1 MSSRAI
7 DEQVTKYLADVHSIE
22 VQAVAQM
29 ERAPDIAGDP
39 TLAQAFAEHLD
50 ETHEHER
57 LVRHML
63 SQRGADTST
72 LKDLAGRI
80 GGWAMIVF
88 ARINPDTP
96 GKLAAHAFSYE
107 HMEVAAYALLECAA
121 ERAADAAVVQLARR
135 IGVQEKAMG
144 SRLAAGF
151 DRAVEASL
159 RDKKASD
166 LDKEVIAYLQDAHA
180 IETQALQFL
189 TVAPGIA
196 GAETLA
202 EALRDHASE
211 TEAHRT
217 LVEERLE
224 AHGARPSR
232 LQDTALRI
240 GGLNVAG
247 FFAAHPDTPVKVA
260 GFAYAFEHLEIAAY
274 ELLRRVADRAGDAA
288 TVAAT
293 LRIIDEERAAAEQ
306 ISGTWDVVMDAALEK
321 LGVAAG

>member
-1 MSSRAI
+1 
-7 DEQVTKYLADVHSIE
+7 
-22 VQAVAQM
+22 
-29 ERAPDIAGDP
+29 
-39 TLAQAFAEHLD
+39 
-50 ETHEHER
+50 
-57 LVRHML
+57 
-63 SQRGADTST
+63 
-72 LKDLAGRI
+72 
-80 GGWAMIVF
+80 
-88 ARINPDTP
+88 
-96 GKLAAHAFSYE
+96 
-107 HMEVAAYALLECAA
+107 
-121 ERAADAAVVQLARR
+121 
-135 IGVQEKAMG
+135 MG
-144 SRLAAGF
+144 SRLAAAF

-159 RDKKASD
+159 RDKRASE

-189 TVAPGIA
+189 KVAPGIA
-196 GAETLA
+196 GADALA

-224 AHGARPSR
+224 AQGARPSR

-274 ELLRRVADRAGDAA
+274 ELLCRVADRAGDSS
-288 TVAAT
+288 TVAAAR
-293 LRIIDEERAAAEQ
+293 RIIDQERAAAEQ
-306 ISGTWDVVMDAALEK
+306 IASTWDVVMDAALEK